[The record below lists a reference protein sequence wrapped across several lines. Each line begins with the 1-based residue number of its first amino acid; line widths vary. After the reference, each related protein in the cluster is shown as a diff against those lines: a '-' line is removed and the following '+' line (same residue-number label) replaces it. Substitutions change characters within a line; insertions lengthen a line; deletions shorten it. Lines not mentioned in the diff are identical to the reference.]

1 MLMHKA
7 DLAKY
12 LAENS
17 DCNLEDANLIIH
29 YALGTI
35 AQALKDGHTI
45 ILDDIGELK
54 LEQIEQK
61 LVIREY

>member
-1 MLMHKA
+1 MLMHKD

-17 DCNLEDANLIIH
+17 DCNLEDAKVIIH
-29 YALGTI
+29 YALGI
-35 AQALKDGHTI
+35 ISHALKDGHTI
-45 ILDDIGELK
+45 ALDDIGELQ

-61 LVIREY
+61 LVIQ

>member
-1 MLMHKA
+1 MLMHKD

-17 DCNLEDANLIIH
+17 DCSLEDANLIIH
-29 YALGTI
+29 YALGVI

-45 ILDDIGELK
+45 ALDDIGELK
-54 LEQIEQK
+54 LEQSEQK
-61 LVIREY
+61 LFIQ